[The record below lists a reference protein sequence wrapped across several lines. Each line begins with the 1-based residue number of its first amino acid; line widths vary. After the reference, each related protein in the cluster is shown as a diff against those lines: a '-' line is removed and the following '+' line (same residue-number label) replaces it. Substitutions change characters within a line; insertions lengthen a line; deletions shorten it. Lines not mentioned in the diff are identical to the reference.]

1 MTILTQSAELVRRS
15 CKRLLPQDCLLCGAA
30 SGTTLLCPACAT
42 DLPRL
47 PATRCPLCALP
58 TPGGSVCGRCLTA
71 PPHYDATLAVYRY
84 AFPIDKL
91 VQAFKYGHRLALG
104 AWFGSRLAELAKDF
118 HADLIVP
125 MPLHRLR
132 LRERGF
138 NQALELARAVSRC
151 SRIPIDARTCT
162 RIRRT
167 ATQADLP
174 WRERAG
180 NVRGAFHC
188 ASDLTGRRL
197 VLVDDVMTTGASL
210 NELARTV
217 KLHGAVEVTLLTL
230 ARALPS

>member
-1 MTILTQSAELVRRS
+1 LA
-15 CKRLLPQDCLLCGAA
+15 
-30 SGTTLLCPACAT
+30 
-42 DLPRL
+42 
-47 PATRCPLCALP
+47 
-58 TPGGSVCGRCLTA
+58 A
-71 PPHYDATLAVYRY
+71 PPHYDATLAVYCY

-104 AWFGSRLAELAKDF
+104 AWFGSRLAELARGF

-162 RIRRT
+162 RIRQT

-180 NVRGAFHC
+180 NVRGAFQFR
-188 ASDLTGRRL
+188 GIRPRFMERL
-197 VLVDDVMTTGASL
+197 KMAGVNLPPEIFDPNRV
-210 NELARTV
+210 
-217 KLHGAVEVTLLTL
+217 VE
-230 ARALPS
+230 A